1 MAMLPDAPTVEVA
14 TFKVLEGTGSGGEPF
29 PVQFNPT
36 SLEYTV
42 SNEFDDRNGNNGARQ
57 FVKKSS
63 AKLSM
68 ALVFDTTDDG
78 SDVRGQTER
87 LARLMKPAKDG
98 SKQFAPKVEFG
109 WGTYRFKGVIE
120 QYKETIDFFAASGVP
135 LRASINLT
143 LSAQEVEFQSNKNP
157 NASVDGRLAS
167 GPVDSA
173 LGAAPKDVA
182 DALGNPRSAR
192 SIAAANGSASLR
204 FGAGA
209 SLSVGG
215 AIAIGA
221 PVAFSAGAGASLGAG
236 LSGGAGLSV
245 EGGIGLSAGVAA
257 GSAFAGLRIAA
268 TSGNPS
274 VDAIAARGL
283 LLPAAGGS
291 TAISFGPGGRA
302 SGGSGSGAASLA
314 ADVGAAADIHARIGF
329 GT

>member
-1 MAMLPDAPTVEVA
+1 MSRLPDAPAVEVA
-14 TFKVLEGTGSGGEPF
+14 TFKVLDGTGAGGEPF
-29 PVQFNPT
+29 AVQFNPA

-87 LARLMKPAKDG
+87 LARLMEPAKHG

-109 WGTYRFKGVIE
+109 WGSYRFKGVIE
-120 QYKETIDFFAASGVP
+120 QYKETIDFFSASGVP
-135 LRASINLT
+135 LRAGLNLT

-157 NASVDGRLAS
+157 NASVDGNAGF

-182 DALGNPRSAR
+182 DALGDPRAAR
-192 SIAAANGSASLR
+192 AVAAANASASLR

-221 PVAFSAGAGASLGAG
+221 PVAFSAGASAGAGFSAGAG
-236 LSGGAGLSV
+236 LSLG
-245 EGGIGLSAGVAA
+245 GGIGVGLSAGASA
-257 GSAFAGLRIAA
+257 GSAFSGLRVGA
-268 TSGNPS
+268 TSDAPS
-274 VDAIAARGL
+274 VDAATARSL
-283 LLPAAGGS
+283 LPPAAG
-291 TAISFGPGGRA
+291 A
-302 SGGSGSGAASLA
+302 SAALA
-314 ADVGAAADIHARIGF
+314 
-329 GT
+329 